1 MTPGKR
7 TANSTTIMVE
17 RRPMVIKD
25 QQENLHVAGGA
36 HKGIVINKNA
46 SAVEED
52 PTPPELLLEFCV
64 FLVSAAT
71 KMHTKES
78 RQLRFWFKE
87 SVSESEQPKV
97 AQEFFK
103 KLVAPYE
110 FPRDYVGFIKKIM
123 KLLQHDYPML
133 RKVEVE
139 LKQLGQSSQ
148 PPPDTGLNI
157 IYIIL
162 LFYEDEI

>member
-1 MTPGKR
+1 MTPGKK
-7 TANSTTIMVE
+7 TANSTTIVVE
-17 RRPMVIKD
+17 RRHVLLKD

-46 SAVEED
+46 SSVDAD
-52 PTPPELLLEFCV
+52 PTPPELILEFCV
-64 FLVSAAT
+64 FLVSAST

-87 SVSESEQPKV
+87 IVSECDKPKL

-103 KLVAPYE
+103 KLVAPFE

-123 KLLQHDYPML
+123 KLMQHEYLTL
-133 RKVEVE
+133 RKIEVE

-148 PPPDTGLNI
+148 PPPDTGLFPI
-157 IYIIL
+157 DFL
-162 LFYEDEI
+162 TLRD